1 ATLREA
7 ASPFIGIPAGH
18 SDVELAVDVY
28 FPNTIA
34 SVNPALKGRSAHP
47 GGRNRL
53 FLDGHT
59 EFLKDARTPRN

>member
-1 ATLREA
+1 VKNLFTQKA
-7 ASPFIGIPAGH
+7 ARG
-18 SDVELAVDVY
+18 
-28 FPNTIA
+28 
-34 SVNPALKGRSAHP
+34 AHP